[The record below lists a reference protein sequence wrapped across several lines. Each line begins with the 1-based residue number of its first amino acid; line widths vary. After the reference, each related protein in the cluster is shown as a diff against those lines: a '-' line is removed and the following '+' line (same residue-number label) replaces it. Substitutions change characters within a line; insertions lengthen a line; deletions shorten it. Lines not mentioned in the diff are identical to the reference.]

1 MSDLFEPPQERSSKI
16 HRAIAVGGLIV
27 LWLALFVDVLQWLV
41 CLNGGF
47 SSKAN
52 LLSHLWPYFSFGG
65 ALAGLAAR
73 GMPNILRSIPTVWLL
88 VSLVFLLGK
97 QMVPKVSLLPP
108 LGATLR
114 VMTLNLGNAQGSRP
128 RAVSYLR
135 QRRNVDILF
144 LQEVHTGPG
153 FRDRKSLEAA
163 LGGRLRHMAWFPAAP
178 DKKHVLGLGVLS
190 RYPLQE
196 IRPLKL
202 PAGEAAGK
210 CSELAALTAKVRVR
224 NRLVRLATAHLCPP
238 ALPWMDDWGDSTGIT
253 YRSISGWWSGMR
265 VFEYTRRSQLDFLST
280 LAEGGVE
287 PFILGGDLST
297 TPYSLDLRRFNGVLR
312 SAFAERGMG
321 FGFTYSL
328 GFLGARID
336 HIFSSSGLSA
346 RSASV
351 ADVDISDH
359 NPVEAVF
366 EVLPTAKGKN

>member
-1 MSDLFEPPQERSSKI
+1 
-16 HRAIAVGGLIV
+16 
-27 LWLALFVDVLQWLV
+27 
-41 CLNGGF
+41 
-47 SSKAN
+47 
-52 LLSHLWPYFSFGG
+52 
-65 ALAGLAAR
+65 
-73 GMPNILRSIPTVWLL
+73 
-88 VSLVFLLGK
+88 
-97 QMVPKVSLLPP
+97 
-108 LGATLR
+108 
-114 VMTLNLGNAQGSRP
+114 
-128 RAVSYLR
+128 
-135 QRRNVDILF
+135 
-144 LQEVHTGPG
+144 
-153 FRDRKSLEAA
+153 
-163 LGGRLRHMAWFPAAP
+163 MAWFPAAP

-287 PFILGGDLST
+287 PLILGGDLST